1 MKPII
6 ELIVEMAG
14 YLVLLFAVVW
24 AFVRFTGY
32 GKYYDKMLSGDN
44 DSETT
49 TNKDIKDK
57 DKKDYSEDKI
67 HHVEIKKINTK
78 WKQNY

>member
-14 YLVLLFAVVW
+14 YLILLFAVVW
-24 AFVRFTGY
+24 AFVRLTGY

-49 TNKDIKDK
+49 IDKNKDIKDS
-57 DKKDYSEDKI
+57 SEDKI
-67 HHVEIKKINTK
+67 HDVEIKKTSTK

>member
-1 MKPII
+1 
-6 ELIVEMAG
+6 MAG
-14 YLVLLFAVVW
+14 YLILLFAVVW

-49 TNKDIKDK
+49 TDK
-57 DKKDYSEDKI
+57 DRKEKNDNNYSHIKTNKK
-67 HHVEIKKINTK
+67 
-78 WKQNY
+78 

>member
-49 TNKDIKDK
+49 TDKHKKEKSDNNYSHIKTY
-57 DKKDYSEDKI
+57 KK
-67 HHVEIKKINTK
+67 
-78 WKQNY
+78 